1 MIEFDPLHYPYAS
14 TRNVVYAKNGM
25 CCAGNPSAASAG
37 LQTLLKGGNAI
48 DAAVAMALAQPVVE
62 PSGNGLGCECFAI
75 VWYKGKMYGIN
86 GSGPAP
92 RAASIDALK
101 ARGFDKIPM
110 LGVEPIDVPG
120 AVATWCALHE
130 KFGSLD
136 LETVA
141 EPAARY
147 AEDGYPVSPN
157 ISRLWDDAF

>member
-86 GSGPAP
+86 GSGQ
-92 RAASIDALK
+92 SCVD
-101 ARGFDKIPM
+101 
-110 LGVEPIDVPG
+110 
-120 AVATWCALHE
+120 
-130 KFGSLD
+130 
-136 LETVA
+136 
-141 EPAARY
+141 
-147 AEDGYPVSPN
+147 
-157 ISRLWDDAF
+157 

>member
-86 GSGPAP
+86 GSGPCMIQGKE
-92 RAASIDALK
+92 RELW
-101 ARGFDKIPM
+101 F
-110 LGVEPIDVPG
+110 
-120 AVATWCALHE
+120 
-130 KFGSLD
+130 
-136 LETVA
+136 
-141 EPAARY
+141 
-147 AEDGYPVSPN
+147 EDGRWFVAAKVIN
-157 ISRLWDDAF
+157 EKTH